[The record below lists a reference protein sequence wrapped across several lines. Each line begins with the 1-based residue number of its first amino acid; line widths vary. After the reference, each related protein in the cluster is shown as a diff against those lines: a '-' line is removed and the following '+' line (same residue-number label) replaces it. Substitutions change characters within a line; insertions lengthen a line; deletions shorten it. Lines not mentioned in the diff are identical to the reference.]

1 VTVQPIPGGITA
13 ARGFRAAGVSAGI
26 KTSGAL
32 DLALIVPDVPAAAA
46 ALFTTNQVQAAPVT
60 VSREHLL
67 KSGGRVAA
75 VLVNSGCANACTGA
89 DGLLV
94 ARESAEAL
102 ATRIGCSATEV
113 VVASTGVIGVALSRD
128 RVRTGIARAHA
139 ALSED
144 GHPAALAIMTTDV
157 GPKEYAV
164 RVQTPGGTFQVGGIA
179 KGAGMIE
186 PLMATMLGFVTTDA
200 DIAPA
205 LLHRVLAS
213 VVDRTFN
220 AITVDGECST
230 NDTVLALASGA
241 SGVTVGGGAGEDAL
255 IAGLEAVC
263 RELALMIVRGGEGAT
278 KLVAVRVTGAA
289 SAAAAKQAAR
299 TVANSPLVKTAVHG
313 GDPNWGRLVAATGR
327 SGVPFDLGHAR
338 VRIGP
343 AVLFR
348 DGQPFDGEAPR
359 AAEYLRGTDIDI
371 EIDLGTGGPHEATVW
386 TCDLSAEYV
395 RINGEYRT

>member
-1 VTVQPIPGGITA
+1 
-13 ARGFRAAGVSAGI
+13 
-26 KTSGAL
+26 
-32 DLALIVPDVPAAAA
+32 
-46 ALFTTNQVQAAPVT
+46 VQAAPVT

-94 ARESAEAL
+94 VRESAEAL

-157 GPKEYAV
+157 GPKEYSV
-164 RVQTPGGTFQVGGIA
+164 RVQTPGGAFQVGGIA

-200 DIAPA
+200 DIAPV

-241 SGVTVGGGAGEDAL
+241 SGVTIGGGGGEDAL

-338 VRIGP
+338 VCIGP

>member
-1 VTVQPIPGGITA
+1 MRVETP
-13 ARGFRAAGVSAGI
+13 RGAF
-26 KTSGAL
+26 
-32 DLALIVPDVPAAAA
+32 
-46 ALFTTNQVQAAPVT
+46 
-60 VSREHLL
+60 H
-67 KSGGRVAA
+67 
-75 VLVNSGCANACTGA
+75 
-89 DGLLV
+89 
-94 ARESAEAL
+94 
-102 ATRIGCSATEV
+102 
-113 VVASTGVIGVALSRD
+113 
-128 RVRTGIARAHA
+128 
-139 ALSED
+139 
-144 GHPAALAIMTTDV
+144 
-157 GPKEYAV
+157 
-164 RVQTPGGTFQVGGIA
+164 VGGIA

-200 DIAPA
+200 DITPA

-241 SGVTVGGGAGEDAL
+241 SGVTIGNGEGEDAL
-255 IAGLEAVC
+255 VAGLEAVC

-327 SGVPFDLGHAR
+327 SGVPFDLAHAR

-359 AAEYLRGTDIDI
+359 AAEYLRGNGHRHRHRPWHRRRPRGDGV
-371 EIDLGTGGPHEATVW
+371 DLRSQRRVRAHQRGVPHMSPSAPAALRAVPSPEPAPAELRPQLPVGARLHRGGTAGCARACRACEAGTRAGVVRAHCEGADGATRGAAVRQAVAADPRDLRGRRARAGRRCADAPAGGRARRARAGGRRRAQSGAVGARGRHPHLCA
-386 TCDLSAEYV
+386 AHA
-395 RINGEYRT
+395 

>member
-26 KTSGAL
+26 KASGAL

-67 KSGGRVAA
+67 KSGGWVAA
-75 VLVNSGCANACTGA
+75 VLVNSGCANACTGP

-164 RVQTPGGTFQVGGIA
+164 RVQTPDGAFQVGGIA

-241 SGVTVGGGAGEDAL
+241 SGVTIGGGGGEDAL

-371 EIDLGTGGPHEATVW
+371 EIDLGTGGPHEGTVW

>member
-1 VTVQPIPGGITA
+1 VTVQPISGGITA

-26 KTSGAL
+26 KASGAL

-60 VSREHLL
+60 VSREHLTA
-67 KSGGRVAA
+67 SGGHVSA
-75 VLVNSGCANACTGA
+75 VLVNSGCANACTGR

-94 ARESAEAL
+94 ARESAATL
-102 ATRIGCSATEV
+102 AGRLGCPAREV
-113 VVASTGVIGVALSRD
+113 LVASTGVIGVALSLD
-128 RVRTGIARAHA
+128 QVRTGIAQAFA
-139 ALSED
+139 ALSGD

-157 GPKEYAV
+157 SPKEYAV
-164 RVQTPGGTFQVGGIA
+164 RVETPRGAFHVGGIA

-200 DIAPA
+200 DITPA

-230 NDTVLALASGA
+230 NDTVLALASGT
-241 SGVTVGGGAGEDAL
+241 SGVTIGNGEGEDAL
-255 IAGLEAVC
+255 VAGLEAVC

-327 SGVPFDLGHAR
+327 SGVPFDLAHAR

-348 DGQPFDGEAPR
+348 DGQPFDGEAPL
-359 AAEYLRGTDIDI
+359 AAEYLRGTEIDID
-371 EIDLGTGGPHEATVW
+371 IDLGTGGAHESTVW